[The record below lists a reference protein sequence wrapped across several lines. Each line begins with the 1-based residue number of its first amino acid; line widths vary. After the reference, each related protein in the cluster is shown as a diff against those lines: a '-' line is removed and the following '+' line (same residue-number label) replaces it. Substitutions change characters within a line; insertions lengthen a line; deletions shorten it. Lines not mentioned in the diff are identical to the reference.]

1 MELQL
6 IITIVAIGFAG
17 GLLGGLLG
25 IGGSIIV
32 IPLLTLVKGNNQ
44 QLYQATAMIMNIAVG
59 ASATLKHHLK
69 GAIQVGVVL
78 KILPAACVGI
88 LAGVALSNVIPTL
101 WLQVVFAV
109 ALLGIAFTETRN
121 AFQNERPE
129 EKSPKSDDVAP
140 ARSKNAGLANVLIGG
155 FTGICSGLLGIGGG
169 IVIIPLLKRFSGF
182 SMKSAIPASSATML
196 ITAGIGA
203 FYKNIQLPNLQAP
216 DGTPL
221 QISTSLMIAACLI
234 PPAFVGSFIG
244 AGMMHRLPMKVIKR
258 AFAVLLIVAATRM
271 GYTAWDGI
279 RMNQDVTSESSS
291 PSATGAR
298 DSNRPS
304 NERTRI
310 QAESRPRRS
319 PHKA

>member
-6 IITIVAIGFAG
+6 IITIAAIGFAG

-69 GAIQVGVVL
+69 GAIQVAVVL

-88 LAGVALSNVIPTL
+88 LAGVALSNLIPTL
-101 WLQVVFAV
+101 WLQVVFAL
-109 ALLGIAFTETRN
+109 ALLGIAVSETRG
-121 AFQNERPE
+121 AFLKKMPAEGEPDPERNGDSASK
-129 EKSPKSDDVAP
+129 KS
-140 ARSKNAGLANVLIGG
+140 GLVNVMIGG
-155 FTGICSGLLGIGGG
+155 FTGLCSGLLGIGGG
-169 IVIIPLLKRFSGF
+169 IVIIPLLKRYSGF

-221 QISTSLMIAACLI
+221 EISTSLVIAACLI
-234 PPAFVGSFIG
+234 PPAFVGSYLG
-244 AGMMHRLPMKVIKR
+244 ASMMHRLPMEVIKR
-258 AFAVLLIVAATRM
+258 AFAVLLIVAAARM
-271 GYTAWDGI
+271 GYTAWTGI
-279 RMNQDVTSESSS
+279 QQSGTEGRDITSELAS
-291 PSATGAR
+291 PSVPGELGHLEVQVEPKRNLEA
-298 DSNRPS
+298 
-304 NERTRI
+304 
-310 QAESRPRRS
+310 
-319 PHKA
+319 

>member
-6 IITIVAIGFAG
+6 IITIAAIGFAG

-69 GAIQVGVVL
+69 GAIQVAVVL

-88 LAGVALSNVIPTL
+88 LAGVALSNLIPTL
-101 WLQVVFAV
+101 WLQVVFAL
-109 ALLGIAFTETRN
+109 ALLGIAISETRG
-121 AFQNERPE
+121 AFLKEMPSKAEPDPDLSGDSTTR
-129 EKSPKSDDVAP
+129 KS
-140 ARSKNAGLANVLIGG
+140 GLVNLMIGS
-155 FTGICSGLLGIGGG
+155 FTGLCSGLLGIGGG
-169 IVIIPLLKRFSGF
+169 IVIIPLLKRYSGF

-221 QISTSLMIAACLI
+221 EISTSLVIAACLI
-234 PPAFVGSFIG
+234 PPAFIGSYIG
-244 AGMMHRLPMKVIKR
+244 ASLMHRLPMKVIKR
-258 AFAVLLIVAATRM
+258 AFAVLLIVAAARM
-271 GYTAWDGI
+271 GYTAWTGIQASGSDG
-279 RMNQDVTSESSS
+279 RDLTSESLS
-291 PSATGAR
+291 PSAQEALDR
-298 DSNRPS
+298 LQVQVAPR
-304 NERTRI
+304 RTRE
-310 QAESRPRRS
+310 A
-319 PHKA
+319 

>member
-6 IITIVAIGFAG
+6 IITIAAIGFAG

-69 GAIQVGVVL
+69 GAIQVTVVL

-88 LAGVALSNVIPTL
+88 LAGVALSNLIPTL
-101 WLQVVFAV
+101 WLQVVFAL
-109 ALLGIAFTETRN
+109 ALLGIAVSETRG
-121 AFQNERPE
+121 AFLEKIPSKAEPDPERDGDSASG
-129 EKSPKSDDVAP
+129 KSAM
-140 ARSKNAGLANVLIGG
+140 ANVMIGG
-155 FTGICSGLLGIGGG
+155 FTGLCSGLLGIGGG
-169 IVIIPLLKRFSGF
+169 IVIIPLLKRYSGF

-203 FYKNIQLPNLQAP
+203 FYKNMQLPNLQAP

-221 QISTSLMIAACLI
+221 EISTSLAIAACLI
-234 PPAFVGSFIG
+234 PPAFVGSYMG
-244 AGMMHRLPMKVIKR
+244 ASMMHRLPMKVIKR

-271 GYTAWDGI
+271 GYTAWTGI
-279 RMNQDVTSESSS
+279 QESGSEARDLTSELVS
-291 PSATGAR
+291 PSVPLEIGR
-298 DSNRPS
+298 LEVQVESR
-304 NERTRI
+304 RTRE
-310 QAESRPRRS
+310 A
-319 PHKA
+319 